1 MGDNMAAPQTNDDL
15 IISISTDTTELV
27 NAQKNA
33 AKQVVGTLA
42 TIEKAAIQAG
52 LKIDNAFIDAG
63 KGIEKGIGEGSKKA
77 NVALKTLNT
86 ALSKQTQELARVK
99 ALYPQA
105 GQAVERYETAVN
117 SLAKAFTAG
126 DATAKQFQ
134 TGLERE
140 RQALLI
146 NTAEMRKNQNAILAR
161 NKAAASPVPRIQQPA
176 NNNVAGEMTGVSG
189 FQTANIAAQ
198 FQDIAVT
205 AAMGMSPLQIA
216 LQQGTQLSSVLM
228 TMGNG
233 KQVITGLAS
242 AFGALISPVSLV
254 TIGLIA
260 GGTALAQ
267 YLLTGKDK
275 GKELEKVL
283 KSHEQNITDIK
294 QAWGDAAKGLDEY
307 NKKTPLEL
315 RVQARTDKSDLTD
328 QLKTQAA
335 DLVSGGT
342 GIFQNAVADIED
354 KIRALSA
361 ALANEQDQSKIQNYY
376 DQLFKLNGALEVAS
390 KAAPV
395 AGDKFSAF
403 KSEIDAFGKSIQDG
417 TPQVVQFATAIRQ
430 KIDTDPANQEIAK
443 LGGELL
449 KLISDLET
457 TGKSLGQNAASFG
470 VMGKSVELTADQV
483 KRMNDELDRYKE
495 AMTSVAAIKKI
506 ALPAQSDLEQI
517 EERYNEAIVKARGN
531 KNVEYAAI
539 RERDAAIKRYQSQFI
554 INADGNRTN
563 VPVPGQRPNRES
575 QEPDKAIKKQ
585 ETAAEKAK
593 KTYENLLTSVNNR
606 NDLLRLEIDLQGQA
620 AAATDAART
629 ALETLQKAQKA
640 GVTGENLEK
649 IRREVAV
656 YQQLADTLAKT
667 KLSQDLASQ
676 SWMSSLSKDDQR
688 VAQMLKQYG
697 LPTNL
702 NSTEA
707 NQIRQFNSQQDQRE
721 EITSFL
727 TSIKNG
733 VVTGGRDIGQS
744 LADSIRNALLNQAN
758 KIWDTLFQ
766 RVANAIVGGS
776 SQPASGSALGLGA
789 STVSR
794 LTSTTSIANQ
804 SGSSLVAQ
812 AALSG
817 NPLSFIGNYRSGV
830 DNRLTDILQTAAK
843 RFPGYQV
850 DAISGLR
857 PGDKR
862 FHGKGIATDVRLT
875 DLANGKMLGNYQ
887 DASAFRTYE
896 QFAQEARRVQMEKYP
911 ELADQFRW
919 GGYFG
924 GGKGKYGALDTMH
937 FDLAGKNVGMGG
949 GSWQNGLTQNQMALW
964 PGVTSE
970 GMNSAAQAIDK
981 LTTAST
987 GASKELS
994 GMGNILSNV
1003 GQQPS
1008 VTTPASS
1015 AVAPSADN
1023 SALSQI
1029 TNSISQLMASIGSG
1043 LGSLL
1048 SSILGGGG
1056 GGLLGLLGFAEGGQI
1071 GAKPARGRIHGQ
1083 GGPKADK
1090 VLLWGSNGEFMVN
1103 ADATR
1108 KNLPLLQAINN
1119 GSMLFRADG
1128 GMIGPRPVMAP
1139 VAPTLRPRYSASN
1152 ENNRNPGVLQVH
1164 ITGASGDAHI
1174 RDLVKEGV
1182 GSGLSTYNIQ
1192 QARGGQGVLEAQY
1205 RSRKG

>member
-1 MGDNMAAPQTNDDL
+1 MGDKMAAPQTNDDL

-63 KGIEKGIGEGSKKA
+63 KEIEKGIGEGSKKA

-86 ALSKQTQELARVK
+86 ALSKQTQELAKVK

-105 GQAVERYETAVN
+105 GKAVDTYEAAVN

-134 TGLERE
+134 SGLERE
-140 RQALLI
+140 RQSLLI

-161 NKAAASPVPRIQQPA
+161 NKAAATPVPRMQQPA
-176 NNNVAGEMTGVSG
+176 NNNVAGEMTGASG

-205 AAMGMSPLQIA
+205 AAMGMSPMQIA
-216 LQQGTQLSSVLM
+216 LQQGTQLSAILN

-233 KQVITGLAS
+233 RQVVMGLAS
-242 AFGALISPVSLV
+242 AFASVISPVSLV

-260 GGTALAQ
+260 GGAALAQ
-267 YLLTGKDK
+267 YLMSGKDK
-275 GKELEKVL
+275 AKELEKVL
-283 KSHEQNITDIK
+283 KSHEQNITDIR
-294 QAWGDAAKGLDEY
+294 QAWGDAAKGLDDY

-315 RVQARTDKSDLTD
+315 RVQARTDQSDLTD
-328 QLKTQAA
+328 ALKSQAA
-335 DLVSGGT
+335 DMVSGAT
-342 GIFQNAVADIED
+342 GVFQNAVVDIED
-354 KIRALSA
+354 KIRSLSA
-361 ALANEQDQSKIQNYY
+361 ALSTEQDQSKIQKYY
-376 DQLFKLNGALEVAS
+376 EQLFKLNGALEEAS

-395 AGDKFSAF
+395 AGEKFTAF
-403 KSEIDAFGKSIQDG
+403 KSEIDAFGKTIQDG
-417 TPQVVQFATAIRQ
+417 TPQVVAFATAIRE
-430 KIDTDPANQEIAK
+430 KIDANPANQELVK
-443 LGGELL
+443 LGRELL
-449 KLISDLET
+449 KLIADLET

-470 VMGKSVELTADQV
+470 VMSKSVELSADQL
-483 KRMNDELDRYKE
+483 KRINDELDRYKE

-539 RERDAAIKRYQSQFI
+539 RERDAAIKRYRSQFI
-554 INADGNRTN
+554 INADGDTTT

-606 NDLLRLEIDLQGQA
+606 NDLLRLEIDLQGRA
-620 AAATDAART
+620 AAATDSARA

-640 GVTGENLEK
+640 GITGENLEQIK
-649 IRREVAV
+649 REVAV

-676 SWMSSLSKDDQR
+676 GWMSSLSKDDQR

-697 LPTNL
+697 LSTNL
-702 NSTEA
+702 NSPEA

-727 TSIKNG
+727 TGIKNG

-766 RVANAIVGGS
+766 RVANAIVGGG
-776 SQPASGSALGLGA
+776 SQPSTVASGALGLGA

-794 LTSTTSIANQ
+794 LTSSTAIANQ
-804 SGSSLVAQ
+804 AGPVTTPITNNMQAYAAAVRKIESGGNYSALGPVLKSGDRAHGAYQVMGANIPSWTKGATGTEMTAQQFLASRESQDAVFNKYFGASLKKYGNPQDAASVWFSGRPLSKAGNASDGFNTTPEYVTKFN
-812 AALSG
+812 AALGDASKNVGTFG
-817 NPLSFIGNYRSGV
+817 NDITQIGKSVLGAGKEAIPAVATGV
-830 DNRLTDILQTAAK
+830 SNQ
-843 RFPGYQV
+843 PV
-850 DAISGLR
+850 
-857 PGDKR
+857 
-862 FHGKGIATDVRLT
+862 
-875 DLANGKMLGNYQ
+875 
-887 DASAFRTYE
+887 DASAF
-896 QFAQEARRVQMEKYP
+896 
-911 ELADQFRW
+911 
-919 GGYFG
+919 
-924 GGKGKYGALDTMH
+924 
-937 FDLAGKNVGMGG
+937 
-949 GSWQNGLTQNQMALW
+949 
-964 PGVTSE
+964 
-970 GMNSAAQAIDK
+970 
-981 LTTAST
+981 
-987 GASKELS
+987 
-994 GMGNILSNV
+994 
-1003 GQQPS
+1003 
-1008 VTTPASS
+1008 
-1015 AVAPSADN
+1015 
-1023 SALSQI
+1023 SQI
-1029 TNSISQLMASIGSG
+1029 TNGITQLMSSIGSG

-1048 SSILGGGG
+1048 SKILGGGGG
-1056 GGLLGLLGFAEGGQI
+1056 GGLLGILGFAEGGQI
-1071 GAKPARGRIHGQ
+1071 GAKQARGRIQGP
-1083 GGPKADK
+1083 GGPKSDK
-1090 VLLWGSNGEFMVN
+1090 VLLWGSNGEFMMN
-1103 ADATR
+1103 AEATR
-1108 KNLPLLQAINN
+1108 KNLPLLQAINA

-1128 GMIGPRPVMAP
+1128 GMIGPRPVVAP
-1139 VAPTLRPRYSASN
+1139 VAPTLRPRISASN

-1164 ITGASGDAHI
+1164 INGASGDAHI
-1174 RDLVKEGV
+1174 RELVKEGV

-1192 QARGGQGVLEAQY
+1192 QARGGQGTLDAQY

>member
-1 MGDNMAAPQTNDDL
+1 MGDKMAAPQTNDDL

-63 KGIEKGIGEGSKKA
+63 KEIEKGIGEGSKKA

-105 GQAVERYETAVN
+105 GKAVDSYEAAVN

-134 TGLERE
+134 SGLERE
-140 RQALLI
+140 RQSLLI

-161 NKAAASPVPRIQQPA
+161 NKAAATPVPRMQQPA
-176 NNNVAGEMTGVSG
+176 NSNVAGEMTGASG

-205 AAMGMSPLQIA
+205 AAMGMSPMQIA
-216 LQQGTQLSSVLM
+216 LQQGTQLSAVLN

-233 KQVITGLAS
+233 RQVVMGLAS
-242 AFGALISPVSLV
+242 AFASVISPVSLV

-267 YLLTGKDK
+267 YLMSGKDK
-275 GKELEKVL
+275 AKELEKVL
-283 KSHEQNITDIK
+283 KSHEQNITDIR
-294 QAWGDAAKGLDEY
+294 QAWGDAAKGLDDY

-315 RVQARTDKSDLTD
+315 RVQARTDQSDLTES
-328 QLKTQAA
+328 LKSQAA
-335 DLVSGGT
+335 DMVSGAT
-342 GIFQNAVADIED
+342 GIFQNAVVDIED
-354 KIRALSA
+354 KIRSLSA
-361 ALANEQDQSKIQNYY
+361 ALSTEQDQSKIQKYY
-376 DQLFKLNGALEVAS
+376 DQLFKLNGALEEAS
-390 KAAPV
+390 RAAPV
-395 AGDKFSAF
+395 AGEKFTAF
-403 KSEIDAFGKSIQDG
+403 KTEIDAFGKTIQEG
-417 TPQVVQFATAIRQ
+417 TPQVVQFATAIRE
-430 KIDTDPANQEIAK
+430 KIDTNPANQELGK

-449 KLISDLET
+449 KLIADLET

-470 VMGKSVELTADQV
+470 VMSKSVELSADQL

-506 ALPAQSDLEQI
+506 ALPALSDLEQI

-539 RERDAAIKRYQSQFI
+539 RERDAAIKRYRSQFI
-554 INADGNRTN
+554 INADGDTTT

-575 QEPDKAIKKQ
+575 QEPDKALKKQ

-620 AAATDAART
+620 AAATDSARA

-640 GVTGENLEK
+640 GITGENLEQIK
-649 IRREVAV
+649 REVAV

-676 SWMSSLSKDDQR
+676 GWMSSLSKDDQR

-697 LPTNL
+697 LPSNL
-702 NSTEA
+702 NSAEA
-707 NQIRQFNSQQDQRE
+707 NQIRQFNGQQDQRE

-727 TSIKNG
+727 QSIKNG

-744 LADSIRNALLNQAN
+744 LADSIRSALLNQAN

-776 SQPASGSALGLGA
+776 SQPAAGAGALGLGA

-794 LTSTTSIANQ
+794 LTSSTSIANQ
-804 SGSSLVAQ
+804 AASVTKPFASNMQAYAAAVRKIESG
-812 AALSG
+812 
-817 NPLSFIGNYRSGV
+817 GNYSALGPVLKSG
-830 DNRLTDILQTAAK
+830 DRAHGA
-843 RFPGYQV
+843 YQV
-850 DAISGLR
+850 MGANIPSWTKGAIGTEMT
-857 PGDKR
+857 PQQ
-862 FHGKGIATDVRLT
+862 F
-875 DLANGKMLGNYQ
+875 LASRESQ
-887 DASAFRTYE
+887 DAVFN
-896 QFAQEARRVQMEKYP
+896 K
-911 ELADQFRW
+911 
-919 GGYFG
+919 YFG
-924 GGKGKYGALDTMH
+924 GSVEKYGNPQDAASVWFSGRPLSKAGNASDGFNTTPEYVTKFNAALGD
-937 FDLAGKNVGMGG
+937 ASKNVGTF
-949 GSWQNGLTQNQMALW
+949 GSDITQIGKSVLGAGKEALPAVSNGVANQ
-964 PGVTSE
+964 PIDTS
-970 GMNSAAQAIDK
+970 AF
-981 LTTAST
+981 
-987 GASKELS
+987 
-994 GMGNILSNV
+994 
-1003 GQQPS
+1003 
-1008 VTTPASS
+1008 
-1015 AVAPSADN
+1015 
-1023 SALSQI
+1023 SQI
-1029 TNSISQLMASIGSG
+1029 TNGISQLMASIGSG

-1048 SSILGGGG
+1048 SKILGGGG
-1056 GGLLGLLGFAEGGQI
+1056 GGLLGILGFAEGGQI
-1071 GAKPARGRIHGQ
+1071 GAKQARGRIQGP
-1083 GGPKADK
+1083 GGPKSDK
-1090 VLLWGSNGEFMVN
+1090 VLLWGSNGEFMMN
-1103 ADATR
+1103 AEATR
-1108 KNLPLLQAINN
+1108 KNLPLLQAINS
-1119 GSMLFRADG
+1119 GSMLFRAEG
-1128 GMIGPRPVMAP
+1128 GLITPRPVLAP
-1139 VAPTLRPRYSASN
+1139 VAPTLRPRMSASN
-1152 ENNRNPGVLQVH
+1152 EHNRNPGVLQVH
-1164 ITGASGDAHI
+1164 ITGASGDAHV
-1174 RDLVKEGV
+1174 RELVKEGV

-1192 QARGGQGVLEAQY
+1192 QARGGQGTLDAQY